1 MRLKTAVL
9 IYGIVKD
16 RRQRKTASLMNIE
29 IPEGLA
35 AALDTKARA
44 EGVSTSA
51 YARQVLERD
60 LNKQM
65 EQESKPKKSAYG
77 LLDKY
82 GPGPSDEEI
91 DKNRREMFSG
101 FAEDVP

>member
-1 MRLKTAVL
+1 MLRQGLK
-9 IYGIVKD
+9 
-16 RRQRKTASLMNIE
+16 
-29 IPEGLA
+29 
-35 AALDTKARA
+35 
-44 EGVSTSA
+44 GVSTSA

-60 LNKQM
+60 LSKPM

-82 GPGPSDEEI
+82 GAGPSDEEI
-91 DKNRREMFSG
+91 DKNRREMFKG